1 MMAVKNTLGRLR
13 TTSLFRVR
21 SPHPLSPPH
30 RYPQTRHTQLR
41 HQSRSNGASGGTGI
55 ATEGASV
62 EPPPPGGHLPSI
74 ATSSLLRTTRDRA
87 LRTPGIKWVDEHED
101 YRGGEHAVSAVGGR
115 EARKMNLYQSVRDA
129 LR

>member
-13 TTSLFRVR
+13 ITSLIRVR
-21 SPHPLSPPH
+21 SPH

-41 HQSRSNGASGGTGI
+41 HQSRSNGGTGI

-115 EARKMNLYQSVRDA
+115 EARKMNLYQAVRDA